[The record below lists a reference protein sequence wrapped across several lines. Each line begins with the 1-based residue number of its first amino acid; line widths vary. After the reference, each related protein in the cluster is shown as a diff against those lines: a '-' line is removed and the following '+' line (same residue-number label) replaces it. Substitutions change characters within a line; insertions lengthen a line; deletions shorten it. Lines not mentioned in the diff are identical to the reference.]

1 MTNPIHLVI
10 SSGEPAGIGPE
21 VSFFGALAFLQRE
34 PKVNITLLGDQSL
47 FAEFQAETSI
57 DALISH
63 RLRIEHVPLV
73 EKNIYGTLNSKNSPY
88 VLKLLDLAID
98 GCIARNFDAM
108 VTAPLQKS
116 IINDFGVE
124 FTGHTEYL
132 AEKTHTK
139 RVVMMLCGKN
149 SIPPNQAE
157 NFRVALVTTHLPLIE
172 VPRAI
177 TFEAVLETIQMVH
190 QSLKTQFGIAQP
202 KLKVTGLNPHAG
214 EGGHLGMEEIDVIQP
229 AIEHAKALAIDV
241 SGPYPADT
249 LFDLS
254 QLPNIDAFIA
264 MYHDQGLA
272 PFKLACFGQ
281 GVNVTLGLPII
292 RTSVDH
298 GTALQIAG
306 KRKAEVSSVISAIEL
321 AFELAKNGT
330 SNT

>member
-1 MTNPIHLVI
+1 MTTPIHLVI
-10 SSGEPAGIGPE
+10 TSGEPAGIGPE
-21 VSFFGALAFLQRE
+21 VSFFGALEFLRLVPE
-34 PKVNITLLGDQSL
+34 VNITILGDQSL
-47 FAEFQAETSI
+47 FTEFQMETTI
-57 DALISH
+57 DPLIGN
-63 RLRIEHVPLV
+63 RLRIQHIPLV
-73 EKNIYGTLNSKNSPY
+73 DQNIAGTLNAKNAPY
-88 VLKLLDLAID
+88 VLKLLDSAID
-98 GCIARNFDAM
+98 ACIAGDFNAM

-116 IINDFGVE
+116 IINDFGIE

-149 SIPPNQAE
+149 SIAPNQAE
-157 NFRVALVTTHLPLIE
+157 NFRVALVTTHLPLRE
-172 VPRAI
+172 VPDAM
-177 TFEAVLETIQMVH
+177 TFEAVVETIQIVH
-190 QSLKTQFGIAQP
+190 QTLKDQFGIPQP
-202 KLKVTGLNPHAG
+202 TLKVTGLNPHAG
-214 EGGHLGMEEIDVIQP
+214 EGGHLGMEEIDIIQP
-229 AIEHAKALAIDV
+229 AIEHAKSLAIDV

-254 QLPNIDAFIA
+254 QLPKLDAFIA

-298 GTALQIAG
+298 GTALLIAG
-306 KRKAEVSSVISAIEL
+306 KRQAEIGSMISAIEL